1 MRSSQEHYP
10 VLAHLSAGYPDP
22 KDRLPTR
29 YSPVCRF
36 THPVAGTFT
45 LDLHVLGTP
54 PAFVLSQDQTLQI
67 GTYEVLA
74 SKQAHVTALP
84 ALADFIRPQVS
95 SNDILLSKNSHKN
108 PARLPGIASLFNIEH
123 RVQSVNANI
132 EQKP

>member
-1 MRSSQEHYP
+1 MGYPQEHYP
-10 VLAHLSAGYPDP
+10 VLARLSAGYPDP

-36 THPVAGTFT
+36 THPVAGTFA

-67 GTYEVLA
+67 RTYEVLA
-74 SKQAHVTALP
+74 SKQAPVAGSP

-95 SNDILLSKNSHKN
+95 SNDILLSKSNHEN
-108 PARLPGIASLFNIEH
+108 PTWYPGITLLFNI
-123 RVQSVNANI
+123 
-132 EQKP
+132 